1 MPGVST
7 EMKNSLGKTLTTL
20 TKVTVPKLDTAAK
33 KIDDLLGT
41 PSVDA
46 GNLDKL
52 KETLK
57 ELAER
62 QKNLAVGGTED
73 KRYQTLRADINK
85 AQTDAT
91 KMLGRL
97 QREYRAFADSLRA
110 DPLAL
115 YRLLGID
122 VPNASLP
129 PVVTSQNV
137 QQLSGKTPAQV
148 VALLESTW
156 PGTDWEFFDVPG
168 GSIVG
173 NGVLSFF
180 PRGAVVGGIGHD
192 DALVAPDDRLA
203 LEQLER
209 GFAQTD
215 GRRWIVGPGCSIHPQ
230 TPPERLVAI
239 RESLL
244 RHAGRTS

>member
-52 KETLK
+52 KDSLK

-85 AQTDAT
+85 AQTEAA

-97 QREYRAFADSLRA
+97 QREYTSATANAWKAAVRKPNGQPVDVSDYDSTLQGVLKKIVQA
-110 DPLAL
+110 KGA
-115 YRLLGID
+115 GHHG
-122 VPNASLP
+122 N
-129 PVVTSQNV
+129 VTMANGTTCLHWVSGAIRIFGKYQNN
-137 QQLSGKTPAQV
+137 QLVLIGTGRHSGK
-148 VALLESTW
+148 
-156 PGTDWEFFDVPG
+156 
-168 GSIVG
+168 G
-173 NGVLSFF
+173 NANYKV
-180 PRGAVVGGIGHD
+180 D
-192 DALVAPDDRLA
+192 LVA
-203 LEQLER
+203 
-209 GFAQTD
+209 GGTTTAQT
-215 GRRWIVGPGCSIHPQ
+215 S
-230 TPPERLVAI
+230 
-239 RESLL
+239 
-244 RHAGRTS
+244 